1 MREERQVVERSDGGV
16 EVRSSTRPR
25 KLNAT
30 RKRKFLAA
38 LAGGQTI
45 TMAAKVVGVS
55 TQTVVN
61 ERKRDPQFDQ
71 DVDTARD
78 GLAEHLE
85 TEAYRRAVT
94 GVKRDVFQKGEKVGE
109 ETVYSDRLLESTLAA
124 THKKYKKDDST
135 KVAVVVAPLTTQEL
149 RAARDLGRDNVDEL
163 DRLAREFAEVEREAD
178 EQRRIGSG
186 G

>member
-1 MREERQVVERSDGGV
+1 MREERTVVERSDGGV

-30 RKRKFLAA
+30 RKRKFLASIA
-38 LAGGQTI
+38 AGQTI
-45 TMAAKVVGVS
+45 TKAAELVGVS

-61 ERKRDPQFDQ
+61 ERKRDPEFDA
-71 DVDTARD
+71 DVDSARE
-78 GLAEHLE
+78 GLAEFLE
-85 TEAYRRAVT
+85 TVAYERAVT
-94 GVKRDVFQKGEKVGE
+94 GVKKAVYQKGMKVGE
-109 ETVYSDRLLESTLAA
+109 ETVYDNRLLESMLAA